1 MRKIKVATIWLDG
14 CSGCHMSLLDLDTAL
29 IPMAR
34 RIELVYGPLVDA
46 HEFPED
52 VDVTFIEGA
61 VSTDED
67 VEKVHQIRQ
76 NSKLVVSLGD
86 CAVTGNV
93 AAMRNTVTVKK
104 LLHSVYVEKSDR
116 DGAIPRE
123 NLPQLATQS
132 RPVQDFV
139 KIDISVPGCPPPSK
153 VIGEVLEG
161 VLDNRKPEAAMKLK
175 FG

>member
-1 MRKIKVATIWLDG
+1 MRKIKVATTWLDG

-29 IPMAR
+29 IPVAR
-34 RIELVYGPLVDA
+34 KVELVYGPLVDA

-52 VDVTFIEGA
+52 VDVTFIEGG

-67 VEKVHQIRQ
+67 VEKVQRIRQ
-76 NSKLVVSLGD
+76 NSKILVSLGD

-93 AAMRNTVTVKK
+93 AAMRNTVPVRK
-104 LLHSVYVEKSDR
+104 LLQSVYIEKSDR
-116 DGAIPRE
+116 DGAIPKDS
-123 NLPQLATQS
+123 LPQLAPQCQS
-132 RPVQDFV
+132 VQDFV

-153 VIGEVLEG
+153 VIGEVLDSL
-161 VLDNRKPEAAMKLK
+161 LDSRKPEAAMKLK

>member
-1 MRKIKVATIWLDG
+1 MKKTKVATVWLDG

-34 RIELVYGPLVDA
+34 KIELVYSPLVDA

-67 VEKVHQIRQ
+67 IEKVHQIRQ

-93 AAMRNTVTVKK
+93 AAMRNTVPLKK
-104 LLHSVYVEKSDR
+104 LLQSIYIEKSDW
-116 DGAIPRE
+116 DGAIPKE
-123 NLPQLATQS
+123 NLPQLEPQC

-139 KIDISVPGCPPPSK
+139 KIDISVPGCPPPAK
-153 VIGEVLEG
+153 VIGEVLDN

>member
-1 MRKIKVATIWLDG
+1 
-14 CSGCHMSLLDLDTAL
+14 
-29 IPMAR
+29 
-34 RIELVYGPLVDA
+34 VDA
-46 HEFPED
+46 HEFPEE

-67 VEKVHQIRQ
+67 IEKVHQIRQ
-76 NSKLVVSLGD
+76 SSKILVSLGD

-93 AAMRNTVTVKK
+93 AAMRNTIPVKK
-104 LLHSVYVEKSDR
+104 LLQSIYVEKSDQ
-116 DGAIPRE
+116 DGVIPKE
-123 NLPQLATQS
+123 NLPQLAPQS

-153 VIGEVLEG
+153 VIGEVLETL
-161 VLDNRKPEAAMKLK
+161 LDNRKPDAAMKLR

>member
-1 MRKIKVATIWLDG
+1 MRKTKVATIWLDG

-29 IPMAR
+29 IPLAR
-34 RIELVYGPLVDA
+34 KVELVYGPLVDA

-67 VEKVHQIRQ
+67 AEKVQLIRQ
-76 NSKLVVSLGD
+76 SSKVLVSLGD

-93 AAMRNTVTVKK
+93 AAMRNTIPVRK
-104 LLHSVYVEKSDR
+104 LLQSVYVEKSDR
-116 DGAIPRE
+116 DGAIPKE
-123 NLPQLATQS
+123 NLPQLAPQA

-139 KIDISVPGCPPPSK
+139 KIDISVPGCPPQAK
-153 VIGEVLEG
+153 VIGEVLENL
-161 VLDNRKPEAAMKLK
+161 LDNRKPEAAMKLK